1 MRTTLD
7 VLHNE
12 AGLVDKYIGTAYET
26 VACVAAHL
34 PEIKQLSFYMED
46 LLALANKMN
55 ELKGITDSLDG
66 LQSLNQAEIALLR
79 EKLIN
84 ITAL

>member
-34 PEIKQLSFYMED
+34 PEIKQVSFYMED
-46 LLALANKMN
+46 LLKLANKM
-55 ELKGITDSLDG
+55 EALKGVTDSLDG
-66 LQSLNQAEIALLR
+66 LQSLNQTQIAALR
-79 EKLIN
+79 ETLIN